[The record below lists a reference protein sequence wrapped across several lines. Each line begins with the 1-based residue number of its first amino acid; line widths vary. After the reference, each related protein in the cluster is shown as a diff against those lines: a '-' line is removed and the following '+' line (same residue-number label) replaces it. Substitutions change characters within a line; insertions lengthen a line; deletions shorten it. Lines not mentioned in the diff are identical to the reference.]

1 MKKIYKSLSLITL
14 ALLLQQNSFGQC
26 SASVTAGSSSNMLT
40 LLRNSTNPI
49 AADKNLNTI
58 VYAHRNNATAFG
70 GNSGNIRYDV
80 STNAGAT
87 WTTNVGN
94 LNPLLTSYGRYPN
107 AAIYNPTGN
116 TNPSN
121 AYIGYL
127 AATINSVS
135 SAWNGQ
141 VSGVRQLNGAGNT
154 ENYNQ
159 TGNSNVLITSSMV
172 KGAPGIFWASDVIYN
187 ASMVTGFRI
196 YKGTWNGSND
206 INWATNF
213 TTTPTFNTAFD
224 GTLHV
229 SDHNIAFDPT
239 GNFGWMSF
247 LGHLTGGPTNYAYYP
262 IFYKTTDGG
271 NSWTGPIQVDLNQ
284 FSCATSILTST
295 NVITTAFEHDL
306 TVDIN
311 GNPHLITTLCNGN
324 NGYSVYYGSTHH
336 IFDITQLNG
345 VWNAYDVANVN
356 TGRGGWGPI
365 VTNSVTMDMQPQISR
380 TADGKKI
387 FYSWTDNSTY
397 TVGAANQSPNL
408 MSKGYDVQTNK
419 WTPVKDFTS
428 CNAAL
433 NGTILFPHLAEEV
446 LEPTATSFQLAS
458 IYAEFSVANDPG
470 QVSNFKFL
478 SNTIFNSTDFTI
490 NQPTAPVTIIQG
502 NNWLLCPSTSTS
514 LSIVGA
520 YNQILWSNG
529 AITNSTTINTANNY
543 IVTVRNGC
551 TIGAD
556 TIVVTTLT
564 TNFTPTVGVICNGS
578 STSLS
583 VTTNAFNFTW
593 TPNNVSTA
601 SISVSPTTTSIY
613 TVTGTGN
620 NCTYAQTV
628 AVNVNPIPT
637 VTASVSNSVICS
649 GFTTAVSGSGASTY
663 TWTGGATN
671 AVAFSPTSTASYTLT
686 GTSAAGCASTNS
698 AIQSVT
704 VNSLPIINATTSSSL
719 ICFGQ
724 TATLTATGANTYTWN
739 TNATTS
745 AITVSPT
752 TTTSYTVTGTNTNNC
767 SNTST
772 IMVMVTACTG
782 IVSNSSNINQLYIYP
797 NPSNG
802 VFNVEFENL
811 KTEKIGIQ
819 ILNALGKMVINETTN
834 NDHYLFNIT
843 NYPSGI
849 YFMKIIQNNKQHT
862 IKLIKE

>member
-58 VYAHRNNATAFG
+58 VYAHRNNASAFG

-196 YKGTWNGSND
+196 YKGNWNGSND

-336 IFDITQLNG
+336 IFDITQFNG
-345 VWNAYDVANVN
+345 IWNAYDVANVN

-428 CNAAL
+428 CNAAV

-649 GFTTAVSGSGASTY
+649 GFTTALSGSGASTY

-686 GTSAAGCASTNS
+686 GTSAAGCTSTNS

-782 IVSNSSNINQLYIYP
+782 IHNASSITENLDFHVYPNPNNGDFIITTNSEMNLTLVNSLGQVVKLISINSSNNYKVSI
-797 NPSNG
+797 SNLA
-802 VFNVEFENL
+802 N
-811 KTEKIGIQ
+811 
-819 ILNALGKMVINETTN
+819 
-834 NDHYLFNIT
+834 
-843 NYPSGI
+843 GI
-849 YFMKIIQNNKQHT
+849 YFVVGDNNNQT
-862 IKLIKE
+862 IKQKIVVAK